1 MRRSLQRFRRFI
13 NSPLTQLTTGLILL
27 TSGLS
32 TAYYEFI
39 DADHTLRF
47 GLHHGVSL
55 FALVQV
61 LGSLPD
67 LIDGFDRS
75 IDVMERRHEGR

>member
-1 MRRSLQRFRRFI
+1 MQRFRRFI
-13 NSPLTQLTTGLILL
+13 NSPITQLTTGLILL
-27 TSGLS
+27 VSGLS

-39 DADHTLRF
+39 DAGHSLRF

-67 LIDGFDRS
+67 LIDGIDRS
-75 IDVMERRHEGR
+75 IQVVEQHRENR